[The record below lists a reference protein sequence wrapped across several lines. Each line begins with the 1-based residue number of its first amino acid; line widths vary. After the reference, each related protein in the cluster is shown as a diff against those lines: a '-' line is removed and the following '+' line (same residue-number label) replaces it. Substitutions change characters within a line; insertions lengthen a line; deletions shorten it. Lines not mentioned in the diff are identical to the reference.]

1 MGGNG
6 GISTKTQVNPNNV
19 TKVLQNS
26 DDKFNAI
33 FIQLEPQRKMYK
45 NYRTFIDVDGTYNA
59 NKCSFALYHLIIHE
73 NNGAGQPIVLFFI
86 KEETKKAKSECLQIF
101 TEVLP

>member
-45 NYRTFIDVDGTYNA
+45 NYRTLIEMGLTMRTNV
-59 NKCSFALYHLIIHE
+59 AL
-73 NNGAGQPIVLFFI
+73 LF
-86 KEETKKAKSECLQIF
+86 T
-101 TEVLP
+101 T

>member
-45 NYRTFIDVDGTYNA
+45 NYRTLIEMGLTRRTNV
-59 NKCSFALYHLIIHE
+59 AL
-73 NNGAGQPIVLFFI
+73 LF
-86 KEETKKAKSECLQIF
+86 T
-101 TEVLP
+101 T